1 MCTNE
6 NSSELPEWGQEHNV
20 SQAYLKP
27 WTSDLTGYAPDDS
40 DQPTSLSFSSMKMA
54 TCPRCK
60 ETVPKKLIL
69 THIKAC
75 KGARKPRH
83 TQRQQDPS
91 PEEGKESRADP
102 ETSYQLAQQLREA
115 RSEISSLKEEVVK
128 EILLAYRQEAESVQH
143 MAETARANLNER
155 VASSVSAFQ
164 EECGKLKA
172 GIDQCF
178 AGLNQVTEEFQ
189 EELQNV
195 VHSLFPTVQV
205 QGCATSDSSEER
217 KPSRNSTMT

>member
-1 MCTNE
+1 MYTNE

-27 WTSDLTGYAPDDS
+27 WTPDLTGYAPDDS

-91 PEEGKESRADP
+91 PEEGKESPADP
-102 ETSYQLAQQLREA
+102 ETSYQVDFKGPNCKSQCRYIKA
-115 RSEISSLKEEVVK
+115 RLS
-128 EILLAYRQEAESVQH
+128 
-143 MAETARANLNER
+143 
-155 VASSVSAFQ
+155 
-164 EECGKLKA
+164 
-172 GIDQCF
+172 F
-178 AGLNQVTEEFQ
+178 ATSIVM
-189 EELQNV
+189 
-195 VHSLFPTVQV
+195 
-205 QGCATSDSSEER
+205 CATSLVMCISYL
-217 KPSRNSTMT
+217 TFI